1 MTTGPKFR
9 VGKTLAPGLL
19 AVALFALMALVVLN
33 TPFDSMAD
41 GGFEAESITA
51 GIGYSLFNFEALQ
64 QSDGVPGTEPFLAA
78 FLLIAV
84 ALDAA
89 LDASLVLAKR
99 EEQGEPVSALGSIGP
114 SDAAPGTGSG
124 GSSSFGHSGPAAT
137 DGGTGDAE
145 ETVDDGTDG
154 GDDEVGVDADADADT
169 VPEDGVDD
177 DAPSGGEDR

>member
-1 MTTGPKFR
+1 MTTGPKLKL
-9 VGKTLAPGLL
+9 GKTLVPGLL

-51 GIGYSLFNFEALQ
+51 AIGYSLFNFDALQ

-99 EEQGEPVSALGSIGP
+99 EEDGEPVSALGSIGP

-124 GSSSFGHSGPAAT
+124 DSSGFSHSGPAAT
-137 DGGTGDAE
+137 DGGTGDTNGTTDDVA
-145 ETVDDGTDG
+145 TDDGDDG
-154 GDDEVGVDADADADT
+154 VAAGPDADAD
-169 VPEDGVDD
+169 DD
-177 DAPSGGEDR
+177 DVSSGGEDR